1 MEVKMRFLNKFY
13 GIALVLW
20 ASSGL
25 LYAQTVLDDYIAEG
39 LANNLA
45 LKQKQFNLLSGI
57 AEVNEAWG
65 GFFPTVTVEARSTWS
80 GGGREIDVPVGD
92 LLSPVYQTISGFHG
106 PVQPPDV
113 TYAMPLMPEDEQ
125 EIKLR
130 IVQPIFIPSI
140 YFNLQIRSQLAGV
153 RELELDIYTRFLKTE
168 IKRAY
173 FNYLKA
179 LNMVTIYENM
189 HDVLKENLRVS
200 TKLFQSGMITEDAVF
215 RAEAEIA
222 SIIQQKLEAQNS
234 TEQAASYFNFL
245 LNRPHDA
252 QIELMEFLQFSPPHD
267 VDYREAEA
275 CALSLRPEMIL
286 MQKRIIA
293 QENIGAMSISNYIPT
308 VTAAFEYGL
317 LGNQFDINFD
327 NSFWSFSIVAQWEIF
342 DGGRNL
348 SKSDHA
354 NQQKN
359 LFETQLKELK
369 EQIKLEVRKAYND
382 VMVTEQAIISSR
394 KEVESTRKYFD
405 IITKKYNEGIVTQ
418 MEYMEAQ
425 SRLTRAEIN
434 NLVAEYDYLIKYAQ
448 FEAVTYI
455 DAKQKVLLTE

>member
-1 MEVKMRFLNKFY
+1 MCSVSKLFMITVILF
-13 GIALVLW
+13 GGA
-20 ASSGL
+20 GL
-25 LYAQTVLDDYIAEG
+25 LCAQSILDDYIAEG

-45 LKQKQFNLLSGI
+45 LKQKQFNLLSSI
-57 AEVNEAWG
+57 ASVNEAWG
-65 GFFPTVTVEARSTWS
+65 SFFPTVTVEARSTWS
-80 GGGREIDVPVGD
+80 GGGREIEIPVGD
-92 LLSPVYQTISGFHG
+92 LLSPVYYDINNQIG
-106 PVQPPDV
+106 PITPTPVGD
-113 TYAMPLMPEDEQ
+113 YAMALMPEDEQ
-125 EIKLR
+125 EVKIR
-130 IVQPIFIPSI
+130 VVQPIFIPSI
-140 YFNLQIRSQLAGV
+140 YFNLQIQSQLQGV

-179 LNMVTIYENM
+179 LNVVIIYEKM
-189 HDVLKENLRVS
+189 HEVLKENLRVS
-200 TKLFQSGMITEDAVF
+200 EKLFQSGMITEDAVF

-222 SIIQQKLEAQNS
+222 SIIQQELEAQKS

-245 LNRPHDA
+245 LDRPHDTP
-252 QIELMEFLQFSPPHD
+252 IEVMEFPQFESAHNIN
-267 VDYREAEA
+267 YQEAEA

-317 LGNQFDINFD
+317 LGSQFDINFD

-348 SKSDHA
+348 SKSDQS
-354 NQQKN
+354 NQQRN
-359 LFETQLKELK
+359 MIETQLKELK
-369 EQIKLEVRKAYND
+369 EQIKLEVRRAYND
-382 VMVTEQAIISSR
+382 VMVTEQAILSSR

-425 SRLTRAEIN
+425 TRLTRAEIN
-434 NLVAEYDYLIKYAQ
+434 KLVAGYNYLIKYAQ

-455 DAKQKVLLTE
+455 DEKQKVLLTE